1 MAEIKRIRCGAENTY
16 LVENQGRA
24 ILVDTGRK
32 GFEEMILAQCRK
44 TKVELIVLT
53 HGHIEQIQN
62 AAFLSKKLNVPL
74 ALHPEELDRIKDN
87 SEEPLL
93 YQGILGLLFAEVT
106 IKEQDIEEIPDL
118 KPDIFLKEGDCLTDF
133 GLDARVLELPG
144 HTKGSIGLDIE
155 ATDLIVGDA
164 LMNLFYPGLPMV
176 YSDRESVLKSAKK
189 IHSLGA
195 RKLYFSHGDPVD
207 NQAFQWSEY

>member
-32 GFEEMILAQCRK
+32 GFEELILAQCRK

-53 HGHIEQIQN
+53 HGHIEQVQN
-62 AAFLSKKLNVPL
+62 AAFLSEKLKVPL
-74 ALHPEELDRIKDN
+74 ALHPVELDRIKND

-93 YQGILGLLFAEVT
+93 YQGILGLVFAEITVKKQE
-106 IKEQDIEEIPDL
+106 IAEIPDFR
-118 KPDIFLKEGDCLTDF
+118 PDIFLKEGDCLTDY
-133 GLDARVLELPG
+133 GLDARVMELPG
-144 HTKGSIGLDIE
+144 HTRGSIGLDIE
-155 ATDLIVGDA
+155 ESDLIVGDA

-176 YSDRESVLKSAKK
+176 YSDRESALKSAEK
-189 IHSLGA
+189 IHSLGS

-207 NQAFQWSEY
+207 SQTFRWSEN